1 MRTLRILLLP
11 LFALALACG
20 EDAEAPAPAPEP
32 PAAAPAEAPEAAR
45 EPLPVPA
52 PVGERAA
59 QIDRLAAEAEPQ
71 VIAWRRHIH
80 RHPELSNRE
89 FETAKLVADALEDL
103 GIEVRTGVAHTGVV
117 GILRGGAGGDDAGR
131 RVALRA
137 DMDALP
143 VVEQTGLPF
152 ASTVRTTYDGREVG
166 VMHACGHDAHVAML
180 LGAARVLA
188 AMQGELSGTVLF
200 VFQPAEEGA
209 PQGEEGGARLMLEE
223 GVFDPPPDAVF
234 GIHVTPDYA
243 AGEIGWR
250 SGGVMASSDR
260 LDIAVRGRQ
269 THAAYPWRGIDPVAA
284 AARIVL
290 ALQAIPARRV
300 DARVGSI
307 VSIGAVHGGVRHNI
321 IPDEVALKGT
331 IRSLDPE
338 MRFELHRRVR
348 SAAENA
354 AAVDGAS
361 AEVTISLGYP
371 VTYNDDDL
379 VRRSLPTLRRVAGAE
394 QVVEGLPR
402 TGAEDF
408 SFFAEKVP
416 GFYFWLGTRPRDV
429 ALQDA
434 APNHSPLFVVDERA
448 LVLGVRTWANLAF
461 DFLGGGAAQ

>member
-1 MRTLRILLLP
+1 MRHLRLLLIP
-11 LFALALACG
+11 LCALALACS
-20 EDAEAPAPAPEP
+20 EDAAT
-32 PAAAPAEAPEAAR
+32 PEAAR
-45 EPLPVPA
+45 PEATITAEPIAAADPLDDPLPLPA
-52 PVGERAA
+52 PQGERAA
-59 QIDRLAAEAEPQ
+59 RIDQLAGEAEPE

-80 RHPELSNRE
+80 RNPELSNRE
-89 FETAKLVADALEDL
+89 FETAELVADALTEL
-103 GIEVRTGVAHTGVV
+103 GIEVRTGIAHTGVV
-117 GILRGGAGGDDAGR
+117 GLLRGGGGGTAT
-131 RVALRA
+131 VALRA

-152 ASTVRTTYDGREVG
+152 ASTVRTSYAGREVG
-166 VMHACGHDAHVAML
+166 VMHACGHDTHVAML

-188 AMQGELSGTVLF
+188 AMRDDLPGTVLF

-209 PQGEEGGARLMLEE
+209 PMGEEGGARLMLEE

-234 GIHVTPDYA
+234 GIHATPDYA

-260 LDIAVRGRQ
+260 LEITVRGRQ

-307 VSIGAVHGGVRHNI
+307 VSIGAIHGGVRNNI
-321 IPDEVALKGT
+321 IPDDVNLLGT

-348 SAAENA
+348 EAADHA

-361 AEVTISLGYP
+361 AEVNIRLGYP
-371 VTYNDDDL
+371 VTYNDANL
-379 VRRSLPTLRRVAGAE
+379 VSRALPTLRRVAGAD
-394 QVVEGLPR
+394 QVVEGRAR

-416 GFYFWLGTRPRDV
+416 GFYFWLGSRPPDV
-429 ALQDA
+429 APEIA
-434 APNHSPLFVVDERA
+434 PPNHSPLFLVDERA
-448 LVLGVRTWANLAF
+448 LVLGVRTWANLVF
-461 DFLGGGAAQ
+461 DFLEGRPAQ